1 MPTTDTPGTPGTP
14 DPGSRPPSPQPP
26 PPQPSPASPR
36 ALSFDRAAAQ
46 YGAARPGYPDALLDA
61 VEELAGRPLRGARA
75 LDVGAGTGIS
85 TRRLRD
91 RGAAVVAVEPGPGM
105 AAELRRSLPDVPLVR
120 GDGNHLPFAAASADL
135 ITYAQS
141 WHWTDSARAAP
152 EAMRVLRPGGALA
165 LWWNVAD
172 PGVGWIAEQGARLLG
187 FFATELPELAG
198 PGAPGGPAAAHTG
211 AHGSPVSARDLPAGL
226 TFVHR
231 RVPWTRRVPLD
242 THLANLGSH
251 SAFLVLGDEPAG
263 RFLSEEREHLA
274 RRFPDGLV
282 EETYVVELSVTIR

>member
-1 MPTTDTPGTPGTP
+1 MPTTDTPGTPA
-14 DPGSRPPSPQPP
+14 PGSRPPSPQPP

>member
-1 MPTTDTPGTPGTP
+1 MATTNTP
-14 DPGSRPPSPQPP
+14 DPSPSPR
-26 PPQPSPASPR
+26 SASPR

-105 AAELRRSLPDVPLVR
+105 AAELRRTLPDVPLVR
-120 GDGNHLPFAAASADL
+120 GDGNRLPFAEASADL

-172 PGVGWIAEQGARLLG
+172 PDVGWIAEQGERLLS
-187 FFATELPELAG
+187 FFAAELPELAG
-198 PGAPGGPAAAHTG
+198 PGPGPGAAGGPAAANTG
-211 AHGSPVSARDLPAGL
+211 AHGSPVSARDLPAEL
-226 TFVHR
+226 AFVHR
-231 RVPWTRRVPLD
+231 RVPWTRSVPLD

-274 RRFPDGLV
+274 RRFPDGVV

>member
-1 MPTTDTPGTPGTP
+1 MATTSTP
-14 DPGSRPPSPQPP
+14 DSSPTPSSSPHPSPTP
-26 PPQPSPASPR
+26 PR

-105 AAELRRSLPDVPLVR
+105 AAELRRTLPDVPLVR
-120 GDGNHLPFAAASADL
+120 GDGNGLPFADASADL

-172 PGVGWIAEQGARLLG
+172 PGVGWVAEQGDRLLA
-187 FFATELPELAG
+187 FFAAEVPEVAEAAG
-198 PGAPGGPAAAHTG
+198 PGAANTG
-211 AHGSPVSARDLPAGL
+211 VHGSPVSARDLPAGL
-226 TFVHR
+226 SFVHR

-251 SAFLVLGDEPAG
+251 SAFLILGDEPAR

-274 RRFPDGLV
+274 RHFPDGTV
-282 EETYVVELSVTIR
+282 AETYVVELSVAIR

>member
-1 MPTTDTPGTPGTP
+1 MATTNTP
-14 DPGSRPPSPQPP
+14 DPSSQPPSPHPLSP
-26 PPQPSPASPR
+26 HPSPTPPR

-105 AAELRRSLPDVPLVR
+105 AAELRRTLPDVPLVR
-120 GDGNHLPFAAASADL
+120 GDGNHLPFADASADL

-172 PGVGWIAEQGARLLG
+172 PGVGWIAEQGDRLLA
-187 FFATELPELAG
+187 FFAAEVPEVAE
-198 PGAPGGPAAAHTG
+198 AAGPAAANTG

-226 TFVHR
+226 SFVHR

-251 SAFLVLGDEPAG
+251 SAFLILGDEPA
-263 RFLSEEREHLA
+263 RHFLSEEREHLA
-274 RRFPDGLV
+274 RRFPDGTV
-282 EETYVVELSVTIR
+282 EETYVVELSVAIR

>member
-1 MPTTDTPGTPGTP
+1 MGRMATTNTP
-14 DPGSRPPSPQPP
+14 DPSSEPPFPQSPP
-26 PPQPSPASPR
+26 PHPSAPPR

-105 AAELRRSLPDVPLVR
+105 AAELRRTLPDVPLVR
-120 GDGNHLPFAAASADL
+120 GDGNRLPFADASADL

-141 WHWTDSARAAP
+141 WHWTDSARAAS

-172 PGVGWIAEQGARLLG
+172 PDVGWIAEQGERLLS
-187 FFATELPELAG
+187 FFAAELPELAG
-198 PGAPGGPAAAHTG
+198 PGAAGGPAAADTG

-226 TFVHR
+226 SFVHR
-231 RVPWTRRVPLD
+231 RVPWTRRVPLG

-251 SAFLVLGDEPAG
+251 SAFLILGDEPAR

-274 RRFPDGLV
+274 RHFPDGVV
-282 EETYVVELSVTIR
+282 EETYVVELSVAIR

>member
-1 MPTTDTPGTPGTP
+1 MATTSTP
-14 DPGSRPPSPQPP
+14 DSSPTPSSSPR
-26 PPQPSPASPR
+26 PSPAPPR

-61 VEELAGRPLRGARA
+61 VEELSGRPLRGART

-85 TRRLRD
+85 TRRLHD
-91 RGAAVVAVEPGPGM
+91 RGADVVAVEPGPGM
-105 AAELRRSLPDVPLVR
+105 AAELRRALPDVPLVR

-141 WHWTDSARAAP
+141 WHWTDSARSAP

-172 PGVGWIAEQGARLLG
+172 PDVAWVAEQGTRLLA
-187 FFATELPELAG
+187 FFAAELPEVA
-198 PGAPGGPAAAHTG
+198 GPAAVNAG
-211 AHGSPVSARDLPAGL
+211 AHGSAVSPRDLPPEL

-231 RVPWTRRVPLD
+231 RVPWTRRVPLA
-242 THLANLGSH
+242 THLSNLGSH
-251 SAFLVLGDEPAG
+251 SAFLVLGDELAR

-274 RRFPDGLV
+274 RRFPDGTV
-282 EETYVVELSVTIR
+282 EETYGVELSVAIR